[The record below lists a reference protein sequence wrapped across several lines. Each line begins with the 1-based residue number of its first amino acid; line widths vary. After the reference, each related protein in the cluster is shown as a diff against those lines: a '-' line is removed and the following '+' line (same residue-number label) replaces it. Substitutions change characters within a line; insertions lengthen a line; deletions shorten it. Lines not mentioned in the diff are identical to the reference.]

1 MEERYKS
8 MIVVDLMLTRINEIT
23 GKKEVLLALRKN
35 TGYNDD
41 KYELP
46 GGHVEENED
55 LMNAMVRE
63 ANEEL
68 GINLKVED
76 LKIEHILHN
85 YKGNRLNFIITTKKY
100 EGDLQI
106 GEPDKCEKL
115 EWFDIENLP
124 KNMYK
129 KAENVIRE
137 INNGIFY
144 DNSDFLYLMGGK

>member
-8 MIVVDLMLTRINEIT
+8 MIVVDLMLTRTNEIT

-35 TGYNDD
+35 TGYNDG

-85 YKGNRLNFIITTKKY
+85 YKGNRLNFIITTKKN

-106 GEPDKCEKL
+106 GELDKCERL

-124 KNMYK
+124 KNIYK
-129 KAENVIRE
+129 KAENVIKE

-144 DNSDFLYLMGGK
+144 DNSDFLYLK